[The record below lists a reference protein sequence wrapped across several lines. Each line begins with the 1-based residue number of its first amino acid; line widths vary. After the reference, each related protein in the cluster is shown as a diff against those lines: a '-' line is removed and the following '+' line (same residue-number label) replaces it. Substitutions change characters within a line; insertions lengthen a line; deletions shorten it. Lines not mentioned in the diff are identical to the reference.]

1 MAFTLV
7 INSKGLFG
15 KVIIIQMAELL
26 KNCGLKYGSNNEFY
40 ILEDK
45 DLLLLHEKKLRRML
59 DVAVMEGT
67 ETIILG
73 AFGCGAFCNNPEVER
88 LFTCV

>member
-15 KVIIIQMAELL
+15 KVKSIQMAELL

-40 ILEDK
+40 ILE
-45 DLLLLHEKKLRRML
+45 
-59 DVAVMEGT
+59 G
-67 ETIILG
+67 
-73 AFGCGAFCNNPEVER
+73 
-88 LFTCV
+88 

>member
-7 INSKGLFG
+7 INRKGLFG
-15 KVIIIQMAELL
+15 KVKSIQMVELL